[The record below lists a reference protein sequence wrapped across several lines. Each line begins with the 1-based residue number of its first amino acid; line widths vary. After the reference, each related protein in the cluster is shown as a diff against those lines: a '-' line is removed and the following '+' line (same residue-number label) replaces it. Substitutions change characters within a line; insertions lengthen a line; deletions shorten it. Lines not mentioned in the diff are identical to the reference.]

1 MAQLDLTPISYLQIS
16 KHQIPRH
23 NLIPNTSIQKKPL
36 LIYHSCFPMSASA
49 TSIEAHLKAVGVV
62 IPQWRYT
69 LYDIT
74 HFHTTTHEVLCVCSG
89 RAKICF
95 GHEANPEKLEV
106 IVEKGDVL
114 IIPAGVGHK
123 LLDDFRSGFELV
135 GSYPRGM
142 HCDMCCGKK
151 SECSKVN
158 GIAGL
163 PWFEKDPVYGD
174 DGPLLK
180 G

>member
-1 MAQLDLTPISYLQIS
+1 MAQARPGTQRPGQGVN
-16 KHQIPRH
+16 K
-23 NLIPNTSIQKKPL
+23 PNRSQ
-36 LIYHSCFPMSASA
+36 
-49 TSIEAHLKAVGVV
+49 G
-62 IPQWRYT
+62 
-69 LYDIT
+69 
-74 HFHTTTHEVLCVCSG
+74 
-89 RAKICF
+89 F
-95 GHEANPEKLEV
+95 GHESNPEKLEV

-123 LLDDFRSGFELV
+123 LLDDFHSGFELV

-142 HCDMCCGKK
+142 HCDMCCGKNGE
-151 SECSKVN
+151 SGKVN

-180 G
+180 INDA